1 MRKFGYIVVHM
12 TTETLE
18 IDRIDRKILTALQ
31 ADASL
36 SQRSLAEA
44 VGLSQNA
51 CWRRLQRL
59 ESAGVLRGQRAVVD
73 LARLGLDLVVIVMI
87 KTPHH
92 SKDWANAFKDHVERI
107 PGVVDLYRIG
117 GEWDYLIK
125 VVTQGISGYDRFY
138 QHLVDGFDLSVVT
151 GHFVMEEMIASR
163 PVTLV

>member
-1 MRKFGYIVVHM
+1 MI
-12 TTETLE
+12 TQALE
-18 IDRIDRKILTALQ
+18 IDKIDRRILMALQ

-36 SQRSLAEA
+36 SQRALADA

-59 ESAGVLRGQRAVVD
+59 TAEGVLRGQRAELD
-73 LARLGLDLVVIVMI
+73 LARLGLDLVVMVMI

-92 SKDWANAFKDHVERI
+92 SKDWAIAFKDHVARI

-125 VVTQGISGYDRFY
+125 VVTEGISGYDRFY
-138 QHLVDGFDLSVVT
+138 QQLVDGFDLSVVT
-151 GHFVMEEMIASR
+151 GHFVMEEMISAR
-163 PVTLV
+163 PVQLL

>member
-1 MRKFGYIVVHM
+1 M
-12 TTETLE
+12 TTQSLQIDN
-18 IDRIDRKILTALQ
+18 IDRRILMALQ
-31 ADASL
+31 SDSSL
-36 SQRSLAEA
+36 SQRALAET

-59 ESAGVLRGQRAVVD
+59 EAEGVLRGQRAVID
-73 LARLGLDLVVIVMI
+73 LARLGLDLVVMVMI

-92 SKDWANAFKDHVERI
+92 SKDWAVAFKDHVARI

-125 VVTQGISGYDRFY
+125 VVTAGIRGYDRFY
-138 QHLVDGFDLSVVT
+138 QQLVDGFELSVVT

-163 PVTLV
+163 PVTLT

>member
-1 MRKFGYIVVHM
+1 M
-12 TTETLE
+12 TTQSLE
-18 IDRIDRKILTALQ
+18 IDKIDRRILMALQ

-36 SQRSLAEA
+36 SQRALADA

-59 ESAGVLRGQRAVVD
+59 TAEGVLRGQRAELD
-73 LARLGLDLVVIVMI
+73 LARLGLDLVVMVMI

-92 SKDWANAFKDHVERI
+92 SKDWAIAFKDHVARI

-125 VVTQGISGYDRFY
+125 VVTEGISGYDRFY
-138 QHLVDGFDLSVVT
+138 QQLVDGFDLSVVT
-151 GHFVMEEMIASR
+151 GHFVMEEMISAR
-163 PVTLV
+163 PVQLL

>member
-1 MRKFGYIVVHM
+1 M
-12 TTETLE
+12 TTETFA
-18 IDRIDRKILTALQ
+18 IDVIDRKILMALQ

-36 SQRSLAEA
+36 SQRALAET

-59 ESAGVLRGQRAVVD
+59 QTEGVLRGQRADVD

-92 SKDWANAFKDHVERI
+92 SKDWAVAFKAHVERI

-117 GEWDYLIK
+117 GERDYLVK
-125 VVTQGISGYDRFY
+125 VMTQGIRGYDRFY
-138 QHLVDGFDLSVVT
+138 QQLVDGFDLSVVT
-151 GHFVMEEMIASR
+151 GHFVMEEMISAR
-163 PVTLV
+163 PVRLV

>member
-1 MRKFGYIVVHM
+1 MSDHM
-12 TTETLE
+12 TTDTFE
-18 IDRIDRKILTALQ
+18 IDTIDRKILMALQ

-36 SQRSLAEA
+36 SQRALAEN

-59 ESAGVLRGQRAVVD
+59 QGEGVLRGQRADVD
-73 LARLGLDLVVIVMI
+73 WARLGLDLVVIVMI

-92 SKDWANAFKDHVERI
+92 AKDWAMAFKAHVERI

-125 VVTQGISGYDRFY
+125 VVTPGIRGYDRFY
-138 QHLVDGFDLSVVT
+138 QQLVDGFDLSVVT
-151 GHFVMEEMIASR
+151 GHFVMEEMISAR
-163 PVTLV
+163 PIKLV

>member
-1 MRKFGYIVVHM
+1 M
-12 TTETLE
+12 TTQALE
-18 IDRIDRKILTALQ
+18 IDKIDRRILMALQ

-36 SQRSLAEA
+36 SQRALADA

-59 ESAGVLRGQRAVVD
+59 TAAGVLRGQRAELD
-73 LARLGLDLVVIVMI
+73 LARLGLDLVVMVMI

-92 SKDWANAFKDHVERI
+92 SKDWAIAFKDHVVRI

-125 VVTQGISGYDRFY
+125 VVTEGISGYDRFY
-138 QHLVDGFDLSVVT
+138 QQLVDGFDLSVVT
-151 GHFVMEEMIASR
+151 GHFVMEEMISAR
-163 PVTLV
+163 PVQLL

>member
-1 MRKFGYIVVHM
+1 MGQM
-12 TTETLE
+12 TTQSLQIDN
-18 IDRIDRKILTALQ
+18 IDRRILMALQ
-31 ADASL
+31 SNSSL
-36 SQRSLAEA
+36 SQRALAET

-59 ESAGVLRGQRAVVD
+59 EAEGVLRGQRAVID
-73 LARLGLDLVVIVMI
+73 LARLGLDLVVMVMI

-92 SKDWANAFKDHVERI
+92 SKDWAVAFKDHVARI

-125 VVTQGISGYDRFY
+125 VVTAGIRGYDRFY
-138 QHLVDGFDLSVVT
+138 QQLVDGFELSVVT

-163 PVTLV
+163 PVTLT

>member
-1 MRKFGYIVVHM
+1 MLDHM
-12 TTETLE
+12 TTETMIIDS
-18 IDRIDRKILTALQ
+18 IDRRILSVLQ

-36 SQRSLAEA
+36 SQRALAEK

-51 CWRRLQRL
+51 CWRRLNRL
-59 ESAGVLRGQRAVVD
+59 HSEGVILGQRANLD

-92 SKDWANAFKDHVERI
+92 SKEWVRAFKEHIDKL

-125 VVTQGISGYDRFY
+125 VVTRGISGYDHFY
-138 QHLVDGFDLSVVT
+138 QKLVDGFELSVVT
-151 GHFVMEEMIASR
+151 GHFVMEEMISGR
-163 PVTLV
+163 VLTLT

>member
-1 MRKFGYIVVHM
+1 M
-12 TTETLE
+12 TTEILE
-18 IDRIDRKILTALQ
+18 IDTIDRRLLTALQ

-36 SQRSLAEA
+36 SQRALAEN

-59 ESAGVLRGQRAVVD
+59 QSEGVLRGQHADVD

-92 SKDWANAFKDHVERI
+92 SKDWAAGFRNHVERI
-107 PGVVDLYRIG
+107 AGVVDLYRIG

-125 VVTQGISGYDRFY
+125 VVTPGIGGYDRFY
-138 QHLVDGFDLSVVT
+138 QQLVDGFDLSVVT
-151 GHFVMEEMIASR
+151 GHFVMEEMISAR
-163 PVTLV
+163 PVRLI

>member
-1 MRKFGYIVVHM
+1 M
-12 TTETLE
+12 TTQTVE
-18 IDRIDRKILTALQ
+18 IDQIDRKILMALQ
-31 ADASL
+31 HDASL
-36 SQRSLAEA
+36 SQRALAEE

-59 ESAGVLRGQRAVVD
+59 ESEGVLRGQRAKVD

-92 SKDWANAFKDHVERI
+92 SKDWALAFKDHVTRI

-125 VVTQGISGYDRFY
+125 VVTQGIRGYDRFY
-138 QHLVDGFDLSVVT
+138 KQLVDGFDLSVVT

-163 PVTLV
+163 PVTLI

>member
-1 MRKFGYIVVHM
+1 M
-12 TTETLE
+12 TTEPFEL
-18 IDRIDRKILTALQ
+18 DRIDRKILMALQ

-36 SQRSLAEA
+36 SQRALAEE

-59 ESAGVLRGQRAVVD
+59 QTEGVLRGQRADVD

-92 SKDWANAFKDHVERI
+92 SKDWAVAFRNHVSGI

-125 VVTQGISGYDRFY
+125 VVTQGIRGYDRFY
-138 QHLVDGFDLSVVT
+138 QQLVDGFDLSVVT
-151 GHFVMEEMIASR
+151 GHFVMEEMISAR
-163 PVTLV
+163 PVMLT

>member
-1 MRKFGYIVVHM
+1 M
-12 TTETLE
+12 TTEHFE
-18 IDRIDRKILTALQ
+18 IDRIDRKILMALQ
-31 ADASL
+31 NDASL
-36 SQRSLAEA
+36 SQRALAEE

-59 ESAGVLRGQRAVVD
+59 QSEGVLRGQRATVD

-92 SKDWANAFKDHVERI
+92 SKDWAIAFKDHASSI

-125 VVTQGISGYDRFY
+125 VITQGIRGYDRFY
-138 QHLVDGFDLSVVT
+138 QQLVDGFDLSVVT
-151 GHFVMEEMIASR
+151 GHFVMEEMISAR
-163 PVTLV
+163 PVMLT